1 MTQDAMTQSMQ
12 ANEVETL
19 LSRLSVANQHFES
32 QFPGLQV
39 SRQPVHTVYGGANL
53 YSAGASA
60 KISSLAIKHFETF
73 APDYLAMAKNLGI
86 GANPAKVD
94 QYGSDAWIAKTV
106 FDRVTAKLTI
116 EAIEDHRADFEDG
129 YGSRSDEEE
138 DGHAVSAASAMAE
151 AFLAGQLPPF
161 VGIRIKALSQE
172 AKVRSLR
179 TLDLFITALV
189 TATQGKLPQPF
200 TVTLPKVISP
210 TQVEV
215 LHDFLTLLEH
225 KLSLQAGTIR
235 IELMLENVQSL
246 FDQDGRLAMPN
257 MVKAGNGRVTGF
269 VLGTFDYTATCNVAS
284 TYQSHTHAAV
294 DFARQMMLASL
305 MGTDVAIIDGIT
317 NIMPIAPHK
326 GETLTVQQG
335 EENKQIVTAAWKL
348 HFDNILHS
356 LERGIYQ
363 GWDLNPAQIPVR
375 FAAVYYFF
383 VTGLETSSDRLRTF
397 IDKAAQASMV
407 GNTFDD
413 AATGQGLVNFFVNGV
428 ACGAITETEVLR
440 TGLTLEELKARSF
453 LKIIENRTNKS

>member
-1 MTQDAMTQSMQ
+1 MTESLQS
-12 ANEVETL
+12 ADVDSL
-19 LSRLSVANQHFES
+19 LSRLSVANQLFDA

-39 SRQPVHTVYGGANL
+39 SRQPIHTVYGGANL
-53 YSAGASA
+53 YGAGTGA
-60 KISSLAIKHFETF
+60 KISSLAVKHFQTF
-73 APDYLAMAKNLGI
+73 APEYTAMAKNLGLD
-86 GANPAKVD
+86 ADPTEVR
-94 QYGSDAWIAKTV
+94 QYGSHAWIAKTV
-106 FDRVTAKLTI
+106 FDRVTAKLATQ
-116 EAIEDHRADFEDG
+116 AIEDHRVDFEDG
-129 YGSRSDEEE
+129 YGSRSDEQE
-138 DGHAVSAASAMAE
+138 DGHAMSASSAMAE
-151 AFLAGQLPPF
+151 AFLAGHLPPF
-161 VGIRIKALSQE
+161 VGIRIKALSEE

-179 TLDLFITALV
+179 TLDLFVTRLV
-189 TATQGKLPQPF
+189 TSTQGKLPQSF

-215 LHDFLTLLEH
+215 LHAFLTLLEH
-225 KLSLQAGTIR
+225 KLLLRAGCIR

-246 FDQDGRLAMPN
+246 FDADGRLAMPA

-284 TYQSHTHAAV
+284 TFQSHTHASV

-326 GETLTVQQG
+326 GDLLSESQR
-335 EENKQIVTAAWKL
+335 EENKRVVADAWKL
-348 HFDNILHS
+348 HFDNIQHS

-383 VTGLETSSDRLRTF
+383 LTGLEASSERLRTF

-428 ACGAITETEVLR
+428 ACGAITETEALQ
-440 TGLTLEELKARSF
+440 TGLTLDELRGRSF
-453 LKIIENRTNKS
+453 LKIIENRVNKS